1 MSIPEQRQVSEEPRL
16 LQDDDTIANT
26 DIPEKS
32 EDTGFLLNDS
42 LWNEVIDSQNPF
54 LLGC

>member
-1 MSIPEQRQVSEEPRL
+1 MNIPEQRQVSEEPRL

>member
-1 MSIPEQRQVSEEPRL
+1 MNIPEQRQVSEEPRL

-26 DIPEKS
+26 DVPEKP
-32 EDTGFLLNDS
+32 EDTGFLLSDS
-42 LWNEVIDSQNPF
+42 LWNEVIDSQNSF

>member
-1 MSIPEQRQVSEEPRL
+1 MSEEPRL

-42 LWNEVIDSQNPF
+42 LWNEVIDSQNSF